1 MVGVSTVLGARFAFL
16 DRWQL
21 TPLYA
26 AVVAATLGWWFTAFA
41 LTAASLLATLLVPLP
56 DPRGLPGP
64 HPIGVVDFE
73 ATLPSATQPAFGRL
87 LYPAAT
93 PHTDVS
99 FYMALQRH
107 YTASLSRAF
116 TAIAS
121 PPFLRPYLPVWIM
134 DHWNAVTIPA
144 KHGAPPARLASLP
157 VVVFS
162 HGLTASRETSQSLA
176 LSLAANGALVVL
188 LEHTDRSGA
197 LARLLDGTTIPFDA
211 GVFAL
216 GTDPPTAAYLDAR
229 RQGSALRVLDVRRH
243 LAVLQ
248 SVHRA
253 DRVASVSFDGLS
265 AEEGDR
271 LLAGLKGRL
280 AS

>member
-1 MVGVSTVLGARFAFL
+1 MRPQGIPYRSVLTACEEQVWSRVASHVAWRSGRADDHGSRLLLTVMIGVSTILGARFAFL

-26 AVVAATLGWWFTAFA
+26 AVVAATVGWWFTALA
-41 LTAASLLATLLVPLP
+41 LTASSLLARLLVPLP

-73 ATLPSATQPAFGRL
+73 ATLPSASQPAFGRL

-99 FYMALQRH
+99 SYIALQRH
-107 YTASLSRAF
+107 YAASGLSRAF
-116 TAIAS
+116 IAIAS
-121 PPFLRPYLPVWIM
+121 PPFLRPYLPVWVL

-144 KHGAPPARLASLP
+144 KRAAPPARLASLP

-197 LARLLDGTTIPFDA
+197 LARLLDGT
-211 GVFAL
+211 V
-216 GTDPPTAAYLDAR
+216 
-229 RQGSALRVLDVRRH
+229 RVRVR
-243 LAVLQ
+243 V
-248 SVHRA
+248 
-253 DRVASVSFDGLS
+253 RVR
-265 AEEGDR
+265 EPQP
-271 LLAGLKGRL
+271 
-280 AS
+280 

>member
-1 MVGVSTVLGARFAFL
+1 MIGVSTVLGARFAFL

-41 LTAASLLATLLVPLP
+41 LTASSLLATLLVPLP

-121 PPFLRPYLPVWIM
+121 PPFLR
-134 DHWNAVTIPA
+134 HACT
-144 KHGAPPARLASLP
+144 
-157 VVVFS
+157 
-162 HGLTASRETSQSLA
+162 
-176 LSLAANGALVVL
+176 
-188 LEHTDRSGA
+188 
-197 LARLLDGTTIPFDA
+197 
-211 GVFAL
+211 
-216 GTDPPTAAYLDAR
+216 
-229 RQGSALRVLDVRRH
+229 
-243 LAVLQ
+243 
-248 SVHRA
+248 
-253 DRVASVSFDGLS
+253 
-265 AEEGDR
+265 
-271 LLAGLKGRL
+271 GR
-280 AS
+280 